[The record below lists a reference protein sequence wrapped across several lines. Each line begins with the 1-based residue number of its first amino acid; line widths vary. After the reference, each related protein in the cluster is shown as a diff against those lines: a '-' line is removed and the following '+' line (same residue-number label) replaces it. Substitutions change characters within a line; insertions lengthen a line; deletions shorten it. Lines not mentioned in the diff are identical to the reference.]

1 MAPAWRNS
9 YLRYKTY
16 FLNISSQ
23 YSKREDVKAFIELLL
38 SLATVS
44 IFGIFALRPTLITIA
59 QLYKEIESKKA
70 TVVQLDEKIKNLS
83 LAQENYE
90 AQKESIALLE
100 IAVPNNPNPDS
111 FIKQLEGIVGR
122 NAVNVLSINL
132 GQATLLGTPKQ
143 VSDLVATD
151 TEPLPEGASGL
162 SFTIN
167 ASSAYP
173 TIATFLTDLEA
184 LRRPVKIGTVSINAS
199 VTELGREL
207 ILVVAGETPYL
218 RDNQVASS
226 P

>member
-44 IFGIFALRPTLITIA
+44 IFAVFALRPTLITIA
-59 QLYKEIESKKA
+59 QLFKEIEAKKA
-70 TVVQLDEKIKNLS
+70 IVVQLDEKIKNLS

-90 AQKESIALLE
+90 AQKESVALLE
-100 IAVPNNPNPDS
+100 IAIPANPNPDS
-111 FIKQLEGIVGR
+111 FIKQLEGVVGR
-122 NAVNVLSINL
+122 NAVEILSINL
-132 GQATLLGTPKQ
+132 GQATLLGTPKK
-143 VSDLVATD
+143 VSDLVTQN
-151 TEPLPEGASGL
+151 EPLPEGASGL

-173 TIATFLTDLEA
+173 TIASFLTDLEA
-184 LRRPVKIGTVSINAS
+184 LRRPVKIGTVSINS
-199 VTELGREL
+199 SITELGREL
-207 ILVVAGETPYL
+207 ILVVAGQTPYL